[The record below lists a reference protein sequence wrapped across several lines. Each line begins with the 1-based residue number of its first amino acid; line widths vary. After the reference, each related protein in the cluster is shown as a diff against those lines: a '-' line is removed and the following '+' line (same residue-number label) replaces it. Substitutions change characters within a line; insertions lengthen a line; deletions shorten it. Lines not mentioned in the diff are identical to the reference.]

1 MIEPLCSPLSS
12 KGNAHAAAGLHCPA
26 AAAPVERQEVP
37 LPAAASVS
45 VPTENPQV
53 MAAAEPVPEPVLTPV
68 SEAARLPPPPSRPSK
83 L

>member
-12 KGNAHAAAGLHCPA
+12 KGNAHAAAGW
-26 AAAPVERQEVP
+26 QEVP